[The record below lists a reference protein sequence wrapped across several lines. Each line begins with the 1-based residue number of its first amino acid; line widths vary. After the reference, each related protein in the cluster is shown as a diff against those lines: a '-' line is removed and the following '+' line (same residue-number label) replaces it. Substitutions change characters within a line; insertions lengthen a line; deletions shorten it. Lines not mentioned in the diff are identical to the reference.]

1 MVNYLLELGT
11 EELPYKF
18 IPSAMNQL
26 REITSKA
33 LEESRIEYKNIQTY
47 GTPRRLTLII
57 EDISECQPDLTKKV
71 KGPPVHVALDKD
83 GNLTKA
89 GEGFAKRNNIAKE
102 DFYKEKVG
110 KIEYLFANITEKG
123 QLTKQVLGEIVPKS
137 VLKLQGSHFMRWGDL
152 DIRFSRPIRWIVSI
166 LGKEEIKIQIGN
178 AVSSKISKGHRFS
191 PIKEVEIQ
199 SSETYIEDLLKVNVI
214 VEPDK
219 RQEEIKK
226 QAQKAAESE
235 KGSVSIDKDLLQEV
249 NYMVEWPVAAVGYFD
264 KKYLQIPDDVIITV
278 MATHQRYF
286 PVYDTERKNLLNYF
300 ITTTN
305 YVGDK
310 FENINK
316 GNERVIT
323 ARLDDAIFFY
333 NEDKKTSLES
343 KSEDLKGITFQKG
356 LGTLYDKSKRIE
368 ELSGFIAKELSLDNK
383 TIQSVK
389 RTAQLCK
396 NDLVTSLVFEFT
408 ELQGSIGAEYAKLD
422 NENDLVCTGIKEH
435 YYPLSAD
442 GKLADSIT
450 GQVVGIADK
459 IDTICGVF
467 ALGKSPT
474 GSADPLGLRRAAL
487 GIITTILKKDICFN
501 LSALIEKALAVI
513 PLKIDDKD
521 KIQKSIREFI
531 IQRLRIYLTDSYKYD
546 IVDAVLE
553 INDPLA
559 NLKDDLERLIILDN
573 LLKKENYNLFHESA
587 NRVHRIIKSEKYSLE
602 VSKNLFTQ
610 DIECELWDAVSR
622 IDTESITYNELVKK
636 LEDSIPLIQKFFDDV
651 LVMDPDKKIKN
662 NRIALLGNLKLK
674 FSKIAD
680 FSKIV
685 F

>member
-1 MVNYLLELGT
+1 MANYLLELGT

-18 IPSAMNQL
+18 IPSAMSQL
-26 REITSKA
+26 KEIISKS
-33 LEESRIEYKNIQTY
+33 LEESRIEYKNIKTY

-57 EDISECQPDLTKKV
+57 EDISENQPDLTKKV
-71 KGPPVHVALDKD
+71 KGPPAHVALDND

-102 DFYKEKVG
+102 DFYKKKVG
-110 KIEYLFANITEKG
+110 EIEYLFADITEKG
-123 QLTKQVLGEIVPKS
+123 QPTKEVLKDIIPQS

-152 DIRFSRPIRWIVSI
+152 DVRFSRPIRWIVSM
-166 LGKEEIKIQIGN
+166 LDQDEIKIQIGN
-178 AVSSKISKGHRFS
+178 AVSSKISKGHRFA

-199 SSETYIEDLLKVNVI
+199 SSQTYADDLLKVNVI
-214 VEPDK
+214 ADPDK
-219 RQEEIKK
+219 RQEEIKN
-226 QAQKAAESE
+226 QAEKAALA
-235 KGSVSIDKDLLQEV
+235 KNGSVAIDKELLKEV
-249 NYMVEWPVAAVGYFD
+249 NYMVEWPVAAVGCFD
-264 KKYLQIPDDVIITV
+264 EKYLQIPDDVIITV
-278 MATHQRYF
+278 MAAHQRYF
-286 PVYDTERKNLLNYF
+286 PVYDSAQKNLLNYF

-305 YVGDK
+305 YVGDQ

-356 LGTLYDKSKRIE
+356 LGTIYDKSKRIE
-368 ELSGFIAKELSLDNK
+368 ELSGFIANELSLDK
-383 TIQSVK
+383 DTAESVK
-389 RTAQLCK
+389 RTAKLCK
-396 NDLVTSLVFEFT
+396 NDLVTGLVFEFT

-442 GKLADSIT
+442 GEPADSLT
-450 GQVVGIADK
+450 GQIVGIADK

-501 LSALIEKALAVI
+501 LSALIEKSLSII
-513 PLKIDDKD
+513 PLNIEDKD
-521 KIQKSIREFI
+521 KLKNSIREFI

-546 IVDAVLE
+546 LADAILE
-553 INDPLA
+553 TNDPLL
-559 NLKDDLERLIILDN
+559 NLKDDLERLIILNN
-573 LLKKENYNLFHESA
+573 LVKKENYNLFHESA

-602 VSKNLFTQ
+602 VSKDLFAQ
-610 DIECELWDAVSR
+610 DIEGQLWDAVTK
-622 IDTESITYNELVKK
+622 IDTRSVTYNELVKK
-636 LEDSIPLIQKFFDDV
+636 LEDLIPSIQKFFDDV
-651 LVMDPDKKIKN
+651 LVMDPDEKIKN
-662 NRIALLGNLKLK
+662 NRLALLGNLKIK
-674 FSKIAD
+674 FSKLAD

-685 F
+685 I

>member
-1 MVNYLLELGT
+1 MANYLLELGT

-26 REITSKA
+26 KEITSKA
-33 LEESRIEYKNIQTY
+33 LNEGRITYKNIKTY

-57 EDISECQPDLTKKV
+57 EDISENQPDLTKKV
-71 KGPPVHVALDKD
+71 KGPPAHVALDKD

-89 GEGFAKRNNIAKE
+89 GEGFAKRNKIVKE

-110 KIEYLFANITEKG
+110 EIEYLFADIIEKG
-123 QLTKQVLGEIVPKS
+123 QSTKEALKNIIPQS

-152 DIRFSRPIRWIVSI
+152 DVRFSRPIRWIVSI
-166 LGKEEIKIQIGN
+166 LDNEEIKVKIGN
-178 AVSSKISKGHRFS
+178 AKSSKMSKGHRFS
-191 PIKEVEIQ
+191 QIKKVEVQ
-199 SSETYIEDLLKVNVI
+199 SSQTYVDDLLKVNVI
-214 VEPDK
+214 VDPDK
-219 RQEEIKK
+219 RQEEIEK
-226 QAQKAAESE
+226 QAQKAVQA
-235 KGSVSIDKDLLQEV
+235 KNGSVSIDKELLKEV
-249 NYMVEWPVAAVGYFD
+249 NYMVEWPVAAVGHFD
-264 KKYLQIPDDVIITV
+264 KKYLQIPDDVITTV
-278 MATHQRYF
+278 MAAHQRYF
-286 PVYDTERKNLLNYF
+286 PVYDSAQKNLLNYF

-305 YVGDK
+305 YVGDQ

-343 KSEDLKGITFQKG
+343 KSEALKGITFQKG
-356 LGTLYDKSKRIE
+356 LGTVYDKSKRIE
-368 ELSGFIAKELSLDNK
+368 ELAGFIANELSLDNE
-383 TIQSVK
+383 TTQSVK

-422 NENDLVCTGIKEH
+422 NENKLVCTGIKEH

-442 GKLADSIT
+442 SDPADSIT
-450 GQVVGIADK
+450 GQIVGIADK

-501 LSALIEKALAVI
+501 LSALIDKSLSLV
-513 PLKIDDKD
+513 PLNIEDKD
-521 KIQKSIREFI
+521 KLQKSIREFI
-531 IQRLRIYLTDSYKYD
+531 TQRLRIYLTDSYKYD
-546 IVDAVLE
+546 LIDAVLE
-553 INDPLA
+553 ANDPLL
-559 NLKDDLERLIILDN
+559 NLKDDLERLVILEN
-573 LLKKENYNLFHESA
+573 LVKKENYNLFHESA
-587 NRVHRIIKSEKYSLE
+587 NRVNRIIKSEEYSLE
-602 VSKNLFTQ
+602 VSKDLFAQ
-610 DIECELWDAVSR
+610 DIEGQLWDAVSK
-622 IDTESITYNELVKK
+622 IDTSSVTYNELVKK

-651 LVMDPDKKIKN
+651 LVMDPDEKIKN
-662 NRIALLGNLKLK
+662 NRIALLGNLKSK
-674 FSKIAD
+674 FSKLAD

-685 F
+685 L